1 MSQGTGPTLASS
13 PAEVL
18 PSPPTPAQPTALHE
32 LELNLVIYPV
42 FLFVSPWVRSQLSV
56 CAFWL
61 SRTVTSWRH
70 PHSSLSNIYKEE
82 MSRHNSV
89 NRMTWRNEVRTMG
102 SSLIVAVCACQPSS
116 PPASIWSE
124 DFKYFP
130 SQTIIISFQR
140 LHQNR
145 GTSWSPGSWCLFL
158 IPVGF
163 YSLSRKRDQTVVTA
177 TRHKRNLKIVA
188 RWRTAVVW
196 WCCGGY

>member
-1 MSQGTGPTLASS
+1 
-13 PAEVL
+13 
-18 PSPPTPAQPTALHE
+18 
-32 LELNLVIYPV
+32 
-42 FLFVSPWVRSQLSV
+42 
-56 CAFWL
+56 
-61 SRTVTSWRH
+61 
-70 PHSSLSNIYKEE
+70 

-89 NRMTWRNEVRTMG
+89 NTMTWLNEVRTMG

-158 IPVGF
+158 IPAGF
-163 YSLSRKRDQTVVTA
+163 YSACVLCPGRETRLSVTT

-188 RWRTAVVW
+188 GWRLLWCGGAVVINYRVSAVGVVAAGNVDKI
-196 WCCGGY
+196 CNCSLETLPNDNEYNRANES